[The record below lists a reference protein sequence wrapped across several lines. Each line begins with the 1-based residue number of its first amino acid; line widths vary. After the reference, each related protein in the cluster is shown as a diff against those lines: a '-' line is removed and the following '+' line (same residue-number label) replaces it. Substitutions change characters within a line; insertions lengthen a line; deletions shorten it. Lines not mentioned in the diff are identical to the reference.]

1 MKNKVLPF
9 FLIIIFI
16 FIFIIFYKGLQDTNI
31 YTPKTKINYVVPKFE
46 ANLLYSN
53 KTVNSSEIFE
63 PNKFYLLNI
72 WSSWC
77 VPCRKEHS
85 ILMELKKK
93 TQIIGINYKDT
104 KISAE
109 KFLDEFGNPYQK
121 IIFDKDG
128 TTAIEWAAYG
138 VPESFLIYNDRV
150 LKKYIGP
157 LNKESFKEIKSLIK

>member
-1 MKNKVLPF
+1 
-9 FLIIIFI
+9 
-16 FIFIIFYKGLQDTNI
+16 
-31 YTPKTKINYVVPKFE
+31 
-46 ANLLYSN
+46 
-53 KTVNSSEIFE
+53 
-63 PNKFYLLNI
+63 
-72 WSSWC
+72 
-77 VPCRKEHS
+77 
-85 ILMELKKK
+85 MELKKN
-93 TQIIGINYKDT
+93 TQVIGINYKDT

-128 TTAIEWAAYG
+128 TTAIEWGAYG

>member
-31 YTPKTKINYVVPKFE
+31 YTPKTKINYVIPKFK

-63 PNKFYLLNI
+63 PNKFYLLKI

-128 TTAIEWAAYG
+128 TTAIEWGAYG

>member
-77 VPCRKEHS
+77 VPCRQEHS

-128 TTAIEWAAYG
+128 TTAIEWGAYG